1 MARLPPER
9 KAGTGSVMDT
19 MPAWFAITA
28 PIVCTVLWLWLE
40 FRSAPIDGRPE
51 LSRLD
56 RLDGLDTRG

>member
-1 MARLPPER
+1 
-9 KAGTGSVMDT
+9 MDT

-40 FRSAPIDGRPE
+40 FRAAPVAPSPD